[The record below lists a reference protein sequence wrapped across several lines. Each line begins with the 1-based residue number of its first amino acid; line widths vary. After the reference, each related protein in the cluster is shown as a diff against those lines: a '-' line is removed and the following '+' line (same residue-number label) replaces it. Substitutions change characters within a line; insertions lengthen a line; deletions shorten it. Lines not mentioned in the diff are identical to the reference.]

1 MDINYARRYW
11 KTGLI
16 LMGISIVSSA
26 VSYIFIDLFILVP
39 ATSSNPNLVPLGFFI
54 YGNLFQILS
63 DIFFIVFGIMIIR
76 VAVSLD
82 YLKARRAGWPFMATF
97 ITLGIADLISA
108 IQSSI
113 KYYKPDSLNQ
123 YYSPTIA
130 FHATLYGTLLIAGGI
145 LAGTAILLIP
155 GKSRITNFVAPISGM
170 IGGVFIFV
178 GTYSVPGQ
186 FNINNYSGPLVFF
199 RRSFL
204 STTISSFFI
213 PSHFYSIFG
222 FFGSWEFLGLT
233 AGLLFG
239 AALIMQGFN
248 LIRPKTF
255 NLLSLVS
262 LLLFSAGSILLGISI
277 LTIKAVNDFSK
288 ANPLYDY
295 VNLVFTGHT
304 VLAYLQIFQSLA
316 IITSILLLMGGTLL
330 VTSSF
335 PFFIASYNNK
345 TMRNGE
351 ANDVEHEITDD
362 NANALNEIKIEL
374 IILKKMLYDEKIS
387 ENDYNL
393 KKKDVLKKI

>member
-97 ITLGIADLISA
+97 ITLGIADLMSA

-178 GTYSVPGQ
+178 GTYSVPSQ

-199 RRSFL
+199 RRGY
-204 STTISSFFI
+204 
-213 PSHFYSIFG
+213 PG
-222 FFGSWEFLGLT
+222 F
-233 AGLLFG
+233 
-239 AALIMQGFN
+239 
-248 LIRPKTF
+248 
-255 NLLSLVS
+255 
-262 LLLFSAGSILLGISI
+262 
-277 LTIKAVNDFSK
+277 
-288 ANPLYDY
+288 
-295 VNLVFTGHT
+295 
-304 VLAYLQIFQSLA
+304 
-316 IITSILLLMGGTLL
+316 
-330 VTSSF
+330 
-335 PFFIASYNNK
+335 
-345 TMRNGE
+345 
-351 ANDVEHEITDD
+351 
-362 NANALNEIKIEL
+362 
-374 IILKKMLYDEKIS
+374 
-387 ENDYNL
+387 
-393 KKKDVLKKI
+393 